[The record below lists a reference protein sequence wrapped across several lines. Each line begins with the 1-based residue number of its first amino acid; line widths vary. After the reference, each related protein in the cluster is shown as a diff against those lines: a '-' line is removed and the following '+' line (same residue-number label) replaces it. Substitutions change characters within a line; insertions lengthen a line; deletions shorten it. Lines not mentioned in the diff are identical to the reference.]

1 MVEQW
6 KRQTEELVASVL
18 RIAVLKNSK
27 NFQKSSAM
35 EFYFSWSFL
44 QLILHKW
51 FLDGGGK
58 MSNFL
63 KSQPPDGESWT
74 SESPWQKDIAGHIT
88 TSVALL
94 ECNLKTT
101 IFGENYLANLMMS
114 SITSFEKH
122 YHQCKLQLHTISG
135 IWKNWNHRF
144 FLEEFWLVRM
154 LWKSWDRFYFGACEG
169 DRWQNCSLSKF
180 IHLVLPFYYTT
191 KIIK

>member
-74 SESPWQKDIAGHIT
+74 SESPWQKEIAGHIT
-88 TSVALL
+88 TLVALL

-101 IFGENYLANLMMS
+101 IPWGKLFGQLDDVIHHFIWEALSPMQASTSHHIRNLKKLKP
-114 SITSFEKH
+114 SIFPRRILVGAHVVEK
-122 YHQCKLQLHTISG
+122 LG
-135 IWKNWNHRF
+135 
-144 FLEEFWLVRM
+144 
-154 LWKSWDRFYFGACEG
+154 
-169 DRWQNCSLSKF
+169 
-180 IHLVLPFYYTT
+180 
-191 KIIK
+191 